1 MSNIKV
7 GDIVRTDERRS
18 AFRKVGKGI
27 VLRCIGSRVRSDGR
41 PLLCSVFWFE
51 GATQSM
57 HGHSTL
63 KRVKVESE

>member
-1 MSNIKV
+1 MNNLKV

-27 VLRCIGSRVRSDGR
+27 VLKCIENPFSDGR

-51 GATQSM
+51 SATQSM